1 MQTNVIIDESQ
12 VVGVVIEH
20 NVGSGECGV
29 CVFDIT

>member
-20 NVGSGECGV
+20 NVGSGV